1 MFARA
6 LLRGRVE
13 QGIENDTE
21 KGHTLASLLTRLILA
36 HSGRPNASNLG
47 SPRALCPHLAFFVN
61 FDGAVL
67 IIALLPV
74 SSSSSSSWLAPP
86 PPERTRVFSGGPH
99 RPSPRLDAA
108 RETCARG
115 PREVPRG
122 GPIREAGRKWGEGEG
137 TDGRGKG

>member
-67 IIALLPV
+67 IIALLPL
-74 SSSSSSSWLAPP
+74 SSSSSSS
-86 PPERTRVFSGGPH
+86 RIRVFSGAPH
-99 RPSPRLDAA
+99 RPSPRLGAA
-108 RETCARG
+108 RKTGARG